1 MIPYCHY
8 CHKAIINFERITIE
22 NPSGLKRVFHSD
34 CFFAAIGS
42 DKFVNPIM
50 VKKAI
55 E

>member
-34 CFFAAIGS
+34 CFLTAIGS
-42 DKFVNPIM
+42 DYNRKSMM